1 MGSERE
7 FDEVPNWRGLQDFVF
22 LIEIGGLGDCHR
34 SAANRPEV
42 WKSNA
47 CLGEA
52 VLPSGMDDTAP
63 RRKSFIL

>member
-1 MGSERE
+1 M
-7 FDEVPNWRGLQDFVF
+7 PNWRGLQDFVF

-47 CLGEA
+47 CLGKA
-52 VLPSGMDDTAP
+52 VLPSGMDDTP
-63 RRKSFIL
+63 EIFHSMKVEKFS